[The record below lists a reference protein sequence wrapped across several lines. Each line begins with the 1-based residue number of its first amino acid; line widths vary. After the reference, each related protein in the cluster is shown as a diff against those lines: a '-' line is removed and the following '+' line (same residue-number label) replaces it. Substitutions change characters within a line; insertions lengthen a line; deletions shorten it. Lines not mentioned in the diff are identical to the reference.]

1 MRTRWVAHFQGRGPV
16 GFWDLWRRGMGTN
29 VVPETMATPG
39 TEVTG
44 ILRRHTGNI
53 VKASV
58 QLLGNEATCK
68 TIQRLPVEPRV
79 QTWREAPKEFPK
91 RKADFS
97 TCRGRHLSRL
107 EATFICTSVDR
118 SRRQVLSHAHG

>member
-1 MRTRWVAHFQGRGPV
+1 MVST
-16 GFWDLWRRGMGTN
+16 T
-29 VVPETMATPG
+29 TPG
-39 TEVTG
+39 TEVMG
-44 ILRRHTGNI
+44 ISRRHTGNV

-58 QLLGNEATCK
+58 KPLGNDATYK
-68 TIQRLPVEPRV
+68 TIQRPPGEPRV
-79 QTWREAPKEFPK
+79 QAWREAPKESPK
-91 RKADFS
+91 HKADFC